1 MVSFTT
7 QAVRSLGHRPA
18 WSRAAKVLLKVELR
32 PAVQRRLMGPP
43 ASPRPQDSAAFLL
56 PSARARPSSPC
67 ECFHLCHEAHAVQVG
82 VEAEG
87 RAHWL
92 IDFWCPACADRRK
105 ADSWLTWALQVPAPP
120 RTQ

>member
-7 QAVRSLGHRPA
+7 QAVRSLVRRPA
-18 WSRAAKVLLKVELR
+18 WSRTAKALLKVELR

-43 ASPRPQDSAAFLL
+43 ASPRPQDSAALL
-56 PSARARPSSPC
+56 LQSARARPSSRC
-67 ECFHLCHEAHAVQVG
+67 ECFRLCHEAHAVQVG

-92 IDFWCPACADRRK
+92 IDLWCPACEDRRK
-105 ADSWLTWALQVPAPP
+105 ADSWLTRALQVPAPP
-120 RTQ
+120 HTQ